1 MECSS
6 STARRWAVA
15 VSAAVAI
22 GLALPVGA
30 AGAESPTSEGAL
42 ATEPLAVPGGTGAG
56 NQTDPHLSG
65 SLLVFTATDSYSEI
79 RYVDLAD
86 GSAGEIPNAGHRDS
100 LPDASG
106 DLIVF
111 RRVYTDGSTATR
123 PIMVFDVTAPGAG
136 AQEVAPA
143 DGERRAF
150 PSIGGTTVA
159 FMQFVDSS
167 STRSEVC
174 VADVTDLAAP
184 AVCLTSDSTLSNREP
199 AVSPDGSTVAWAK
212 CDPTGTG
219 CDIYVVQRRADG
231 TWGVPVQ
238 LTDSTGEE
246 FLPETDG
253 TVVTY
258 VSNAAGDFDIWFE
271 NVDGT
276 SERQLVL
283 TDAPGSIETNPN
295 ISGGSIL
302 FEREAPGSTAADLY
316 LYRTATRELLR
327 VTETAED
334 ETLNAASLSPSGALY
349 VAWAQSDGLALGDN
363 DIHAVR
369 AQLDDGSSEPPAL
382 TLPRDVTVDATGPDG
397 AAVTYA
403 VSGSAGATVTCAPD
417 SGTTFPIG
425 TTTVQCTA
433 VDGHGATA
441 AGSFD
446 VTVRGAREQ
455 LADLLVAV
463 AGLGPGRSLEAK
475 IRAAVAGLPDR
486 ALSLAC
492 EPLRAFVNEVRAQ
505 SGQHIPA
512 DLAAEF
518 IEDATRIR
526 AVLACR

>member
-1 MECSS
+1 M
-6 STARRWAVA
+6 
-15 VSAAVAI
+15 SAAVVI
-22 GLALPVGA
+22 GLAMPVGV
-30 AGAESPTSEGAL
+30 AGAESPTSVEAL
-42 ATEPLAVPGGTGAG
+42 ATEPVAVPGGTGAG
-56 NQTDPHLSG
+56 NQTDPHLDG
-65 SLLVFTATDSYSEI
+65 GLLVFTASDSSSSEI
-79 RYVDLAD
+79 RYLDLAD
-86 GSAGEIPNAGHRDS
+86 GSAGAIPDAGHRDS
-100 LPDASG
+100 LPDVSG

-111 RRVYTDGSTATR
+111 RRIYTDANSATR
-123 PIMVFDVTAPGAG
+123 PILVFDVTTPDAG

-143 DGERRAF
+143 SGERRTF

-167 STRSEVC
+167 SVHTEVC

-184 AVCLTSDSTLSNREP
+184 AVCLTSDSTMFNRDP
-199 AVSPDGSTVAWAK
+199 AVSPDGSTVTWAK

-246 FLPETDG
+246 FLPDTDG

-258 VSNAAGDFDIWFE
+258 ASNAAGDFDVWFE

-283 TDAPGSIETNPN
+283 PDAPGSIETHPN

-302 FEREAPGSTAADLY
+302 FERELPGSTNADLY

-334 ETLNAASLSPSGALY
+334 ETLNAISLSPSGELY
-349 VAWAQSDGLALGDN
+349 VAWAQSDGLAFGDN
-363 DIHAVR
+363 DIHAAR

-382 TLPRDVTVDATGPDG
+382 TLPADITVDATGPDG
-397 AAVTYA
+397 AAVTY
-403 VSGSAGATVTCAPD
+403 VVTGSEGATVTCVPA

-425 TTTVQCTA
+425 TTSVQCTA

-441 AGSFD
+441 AGAFG

-475 IRAAVAGLPDR
+475 IRAAVAWLPDR
-486 ALSLAC
+486 ALPLAC

-505 SGQHIPA
+505 SGKRIPA

-518 IEDATRIR
+518 IADATRIR